1 MVEGNLGTDFVA
13 RRPEFCELAT
23 EIAIQIASTGPAYIR
38 KEDVP
43 ADVLGAQ
50 VERYKQEYIDQGK
63 KPEIAERAAQ
73 GKLDAW
79 LKETVLLEQV
89 YVKDDEIKVS
99 DLIRKGIAKIGEN
112 VVVRR
117 FVRYQLGGE

>member
-1 MVEGNLGTDFVA
+1 M
-13 RRPEFCELAT
+13 
-23 EIAIQIASTGPAYIR
+23 
-38 KEDVP
+38 P

-50 VERYKQEYIDQGK
+50 VERFKQEYIEQGK

-73 GKLDAW
+73 GKVDAW

-89 YVKDDEIKVS
+89 YVKDDKVKMS
-99 DLIRKGIAKIGEN
+99 DLIRNGIAKIGEN